1 MMEITVLGCN
11 GPFPAPKGATSGY
24 YLRAGNAQIQLDL
37 GCGTLSAL
45 TALTAPEFL
54 DALFLTHWHYDHAS
68 DLLPLTYR
76 LEAMGKRLSVYA
88 PVDESSPIRQAALR
102 CSMIELHDVAA
113 GDVVDISGVQV
124 QIFAARHPV
133 PAVMLRISH
142 EGKALCCTG
151 DTNTIDGLA
160 EFADHADL
168 LLADGLF
175 TDALW
180 AESKPHLSASLA
192 AQLARDAKAK
202 QLVIT
207 HLNPTIDPA
216 TLLREARAIR
226 LDAVLASPG
235 ARYTV

>member
-1 MMEITVLGCN
+1 MELTVLGCN

-24 YLRAGNAQIQLDL
+24 YLRAGDAQLQLDL

-45 TALTAPEFL
+45 TALTAPESL

-68 DLLPLTYR
+68 DLLPLIYR
-76 LEAMGKRLSVYA
+76 LEAMGKKLAVYA
-88 PVDESSPIRQAALR
+88 PVDESSPIRQAALG
-102 CSMIELHDVAA
+102 CAMIELHDVAA
-113 GDVVDISGVQV
+113 GDVIEIGSAQV
-124 QIFAARHPV
+124 RIVAARHPV

-142 EGKALCCTG
+142 EGKTLCYTG

-180 AESKPHLSASLA
+180 AEGKPHLSASLA
-192 AQLARDAKAK
+192 ARLAQDAQAK

-207 HLNPTIDPA
+207 HLNPTIDPV
-216 TLLREARAIR
+216 TLLKEARSIR
-226 LDAVLASPG
+226 LDATLASPG

>member
-1 MMEITVLGCN
+1 MELTVLGCN

-24 YLRAGNAQIQLDL
+24 YLHAGNVQLQLDL
-37 GCGTLSAL
+37 GCGTLAAL
-45 TALTAPEFL
+45 TALTAPESL

-76 LEAMGKRLSVYA
+76 LEALGHKLVVYA

-102 CSMIELHDVAA
+102 CPMIELHDVAA
-113 GDVVDISGVQV
+113 GDVIDVSGVQV
-124 QIFAARHPV
+124 RIYAARHPV
-133 PAVMLRISH
+133 PAVMLRIGH
-142 EGKALCCTG
+142 AGKTLCYTG
-151 DTNTIDGLA
+151 DTNAIDGLEA
-160 EFADHADL
+160 FAAHADL

-180 AESKPHLSASLA
+180 AEGKPHLSASLA
-192 AQLARDAKAK
+192 AQLAQDAQAK
-202 QLVIT
+202 RLVIT

-216 TLLREARAIR
+216 TLLKEARAIR
-226 LDAVLASPG
+226 LDALLASPG